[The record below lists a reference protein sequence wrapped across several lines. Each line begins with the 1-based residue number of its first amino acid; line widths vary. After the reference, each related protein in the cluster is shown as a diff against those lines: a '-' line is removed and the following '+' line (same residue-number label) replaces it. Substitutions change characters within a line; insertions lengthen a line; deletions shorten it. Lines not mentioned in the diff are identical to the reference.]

1 MHSPHQ
7 IIPRDVDRQTLR
19 HDVVPVRLQLNSKRD
34 ELRYGQ
40 QDGEAPYER
49 DAYLEEC
56 NLFERELCYGI

>member
-56 NLFERELCYGI
+56 NLFDGTCDLC